1 MENSGW
7 KDQYREAWANYRQED
22 QNKRTAYTHYLVTAG
37 GMAVMLHE
45 ARPDQ
50 RGFAFILCCF
60 GILTSLVCILY
71 LARTSLLSDYWQ
83 DLKDRSLSGGVDK
96 NPSLVKEGD
105 FDVFRKK
112 SRRNKWS
119 HLIGIFTQYQLTAAY
134 PILGIP
140 IFILLYFYRS

>member
-7 KDQYREAWANYRQED
+7 KEQYREAWANYRQED

-37 GMAVMLHE
+37 GIAVILHGT
-45 ARPDQ
+45 DQ
-50 RGFAFILCCF
+50 PVFAFILCCL
-60 GILTSLVCILY
+60 GVVTSLICLLY

-83 DLKDRSLSGGVDK
+83 DLKDRALSRGADENSNLVD
-96 NPSLVKEGD
+96 EAD
-105 FDVFRKK
+105 FDAFRKK
-112 SRRNKWS
+112 TLRFKWS

-140 IFILLYFYRS
+140 VFILIYLARGA